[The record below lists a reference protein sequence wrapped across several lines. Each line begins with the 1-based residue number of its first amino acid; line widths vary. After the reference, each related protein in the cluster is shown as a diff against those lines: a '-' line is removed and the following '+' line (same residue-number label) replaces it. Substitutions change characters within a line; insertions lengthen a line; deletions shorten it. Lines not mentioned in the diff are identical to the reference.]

1 MNKTKIMLSF
11 VAGSVLLLSGCGS
24 DSTTTGGTTPE
35 VNNPTAFYVD
45 SAIEGVTVECSAS
58 SSVTKSDGSFSYEA
72 GATCQFM
79 VGTVLLRTE
88 VGLTEGKIVFEDDV
102 RTAQFL
108 QTLDVDGNPENGITI
123 LAETAD
129 VLADIGI
136 NTVPQSDIVLAEI
149 EEVMDLAEIGYYG
162 RYVTSAEAEA
172 HMEKSYEM
180 YFDQPWHPDAPNAPD
195 APNVPDVP
203 NAPDAPN
210 VPDVP
215 NAPNVPDVPDIPHM

>member
-1 MNKTKIMLSF
+1 MHKTKIMLSF
-11 VAGSVLLLSGCGS
+11 AAGALLLLSGCGS
-24 DSTTTGGTTPE
+24 DSTVTGGTTPE

-58 SSVTKSDGSFSYEA
+58 SSVTKADGSFSYEA
-72 GATCQFM
+72 GAECRFM
-79 VGTVLLRTE
+79 VGTVLLRIE
-88 VGLTEGKIVFEDDV
+88 SGLTEGKIVFEDNV

-136 NTVPQSDIVLAEI
+136 NTVPQSDAVLAEI

-180 YFDQPWHPDAPNAPD
+180 YFGQPLYPDAPNAPE
-195 APNVPDVP
+195 VPDVP
-203 NAPDAPN
+203 E
-210 VPDVP
+210 VPDTP
-215 NAPNVPDVPDIPHM
+215 EIPLNM